1 MANYQIADADT
12 GDIQANQTGVLS
24 AIFRKSIPEK
34 TTVSTGYGAVRDPL
48 FRIYTEDTF
57 SGNNSKTT
65 FELDADVVENPRVPN
80 TNGNLVAFVDDSKT
94 TDFTVDFQ
102 NDEVTFDSA
111 PSSGTDNV
119 EIYYLF
125 EGGQFEIQVENN
137 DQAGQTD
144 TILEEALRSLARVD
158 QLDNPKMLDE
168 AHLEKP
174 NNLVVK
180 LRADV
185 KVSTSDRAPH
195 VIRIPYVPNKAT
207 ESEVEEYQEQIG
219 LIG

>member
-34 TTVSTGYGAVRDPL
+34 TIVSTGYGSVREPL
-48 FRIYTEDTF
+48 FLIYTEDTF

-65 FELDADVVENPRVPN
+65 FSLDSDVADNPRVPN
-80 TNGNLVAFVDDSKT
+80 TDGNVVAYVDDSKT
-94 TDFTVDFQ
+94 RDFTVDFE
-102 NDEVTFDSA
+102 NNEVTFDSA

-125 EGGQFEIQVENN
+125 TGGQFEIQVENN

-144 TILEEALRSLARVD
+144 TILEEALRSISPVD
-158 QLDNPKMLDE
+158 QRDNPKSLDE
-168 AHLEKP
+168 AHLRKP

-185 KVSTSDRAPH
+185 QVSTSDRAPH
-195 VIRIPYVPNKAT
+195 LIRIPYVPNKAT

>member
-1 MANYQIADADT
+1 VVAYVDDT
-12 GDIQANQTGVLS
+12 
-24 AIFRKSIPEK
+24 K
-34 TTVSTGYGAVRDPL
+34 TTA
-48 FRIYTEDTF
+48 F
-57 SGNNSKTT
+57 S
-65 FELDADVVENPRVPN
+65 
-80 TNGNLVAFVDDSKT
+80 
-94 TDFTVDFQ
+94 VDFA
-102 NDEVTFDSA
+102 NDQITFDSA

-168 AHLEKP
+168 AHLRKP

-180 LRADV
+180 LRANV
-185 KVSTSDRAPH
+185 QVSTSDRAPH

-207 ESEVEEYQEQIG
+207 ESEVQEYQEQIG